1 MGLEPFTPWMREM
14 RGQGC
19 QQKLK
24 RGVTVGVR
32 GGNREQ
38 KQDCMQRAGEC
49 RGPCEDSVEG

>member
-1 MGLEPFTPWMREM
+1 M